1 MVLPEVTMSALVLL
15 PPLGAPARSPRS
27 SARRRHLS
35 LVPTHRR
42 APRPAPSVRRAA
54 PVVAP
59 VPVAALPVAEVPVT
73 ATGSC
78 RSRRRP
84 VALRVTRRGRLA
96 LTVSVTVLLAA
107 GAVLALSAGSRPAPA
122 AAAHAVV
129 AAAPASEVPAEVV
142 VLPGDTLWSIADEV
156 AAPGEDVRDVVLR
169 LKEANGLDSV
179 ALAVGDRILVPA

>member
-1 MVLPEVTMSALVLL
+1 MSALVLL

-35 LVPTHRR
+35 LVPTPRR
-42 APRPAPSVRRAA
+42 APRPAPAVRRAA

-59 VPVAALPVAEVPVT
+59 VPVAEAPVRAAVP
-73 ATGSC
+73 C
-78 RSRRRP
+78 RPRRP

-107 GAVLALSAGSRPAPA
+107 GAVLALSAGSRPVPA
-122 AAAHAVV
+122 AAAPAVV
-129 AAAPASEVPAEVV
+129 AAAPAAEVPAEVV

-156 AAPGEDVRDVVLR
+156 AAPDEDVRDVVLR